1 MGTNKEVQNDLRSL
15 FDEFK
20 RSNLS
25 PKTIRI
31 IGAGLLFLTYAV
43 LDELGYCLEEN
54 SKDSLLSV
62 KEIYLTQNLN
72 TLEELFA
79 DFFKRIDC
87 LITEKRETLSQR
99 KVDAIC
105 RYIEKNFAS
114 DLTLAAVAKKY
125 RISPCYLSLLF
136 TKQIGKKFSDYLTEC
151 RIDKAKELL
160 KHTDRRIYE
169 VASKAGFKDPYYF
182 SNRFKKITGLSPS
195 EYREQQ
201 QDQSLG
207 G

>member
-87 LITEKRETLSQR
+87 LITENARPLVK
-99 KVDAIC
+99 
-105 RYIEKNFAS
+105 EK
-114 DLTLAAVAKKY
+114 
-125 RISPCYLSLLF
+125 
-136 TKQIGKKFSDYLTEC
+136 
-151 RIDKAKELL
+151 
-160 KHTDRRIYE
+160 
-169 VASKAGFKDPYYF
+169 
-182 SNRFKKITGLSPS
+182 
-195 EYREQQ
+195 
-201 QDQSLG
+201 
-207 G
+207 